1 MEGKNRYENPKILIF
16 RRFCLLENIG
26 GGSFGT
32 VFMGVNVKTQKKV
45 AIKIEE
51 RKGEKTSLE
60 KEAYILYYLRGP
72 GLPEVITFG
81 RTKKYNILVQTLLG
95 KSLYDR
101 FNDLNKKFTIKDNC
115 MIGIQI
121 LERLEYIHSK
131 NFIHRDVKPHNF
143 LSGLKDESLI
153 YIIDF
158 GLAKKYR
165 SQRGNHVRFSVSKNI
180 TGTPR
185 FCSANAMRGGEQS
198 RRDDLESFCYV
209 IIYFFKGCLPWQGLK
224 VASRYERFELI
235 AKMKKTTK
243 VEKLCEGL
251 PEEIIILCKYIK
263 KLSFVD
269 NPNYEYMKEL
279 LFDILKKLNLGN
291 DNYFSWLQNK
301 NIINIP
307 VQKNRKQSTRKRLLE
322 QIKISLERKQNES
335 TLVKQEIPDITLN
348 TVMEES
354 LNQKGGK
361 NEMNNLCLSANE
373 DELIKNNLV
382 QINTDNRMSYNYPV
396 NIWIKK
402 NKPHFGK
409 VLNAFGAKQNNCPID
424 KINIENPT
432 QSNLANFVTSRE
444 VVLKE
449 DEDEKNEQ
457 KQNNK
462 SMKLHEYIRREEKDG
477 GIIGRDFNF
486 EENIKLYNLDVGGV
500 SDIENKNKKELKIGT
515 TNKLNKIP
523 DKTSLVSPKI
533 HKKKHQPKISN
544 KINKPLNSGQISRKK
559 IDINL
564 NNNSPQRMSMKPKL
578 INRTNEVVNPNLEK
592 LILTDIKPNIL
603 IKPKKFIQPTFLF
616 QKQIEP
622 LKYKPNY
629 RIHNTDTKE
638 RNSILNFQKKI
649 IEKIDNNNPN
659 RIALT
664 KYDKNY
670 KTFFMKL
677 NNTYQGFSQINEPI
691 SQKINKAFL
700 YADKNKVKNNIIINN
715 LIIGNN
721 TNNMSKSRDRNIDD
735 RNRYSNNPFISSSFQ
750 YGSNKFKPML
760 FRMNK

>member
-533 HKKKHQPKISN
+533 HKKKHQQKISN
-544 KINKPLNSGQISRKK
+544 KINKPLNSGQIFRKK

-592 LILTDIKPNIL
+592 LILTDIKPNSL

-616 QKQIEP
+616 HKQIEP

>member
-165 SQRGNHVRFSVSKNI
+165 SERGNHVRFSVSKNI

-307 VQKNRKQSTRKRLLE
+307 VQKNRKQSPRKRLLE

-402 NKPHFGK
+402 NEPHFGK

-424 KINIENPT
+424 KINKT

-457 KQNNK
+457 KQKNK
-462 SMKLHEYIRREEKDG
+462 SMKLHQYIRREEKDG
-477 GIIGRDFNF
+477 GIIGKNFDFK
-486 EENIKLYNLDVGGV
+486 ENIKLYNLDVGGV

-544 KINKPLNSGQISRKK
+544 KINKPLNSGQI
-559 IDINL
+559 NL
-564 NNNSPQRMSMKPKL
+564 NNNNPQRMSMKPKL
-578 INRTNEVVNPNLEK
+578 INRTNEVVNPNLKK
-592 LILTDIKPNIL
+592 LILSDIKPNSL
-603 IKPKKFIQPTFLF
+603 IKPTKFIQPTFLF

-629 RIHNTDTKE
+629 RINNTDTKE

-677 NNTYQGFSQINEPI
+677 NNTYQGFSSINEPI
-691 SQKINKAFL
+691 SQKVNKAFL

-750 YGSNKFKPML
+750 YGSNKFKPMF

>member
-32 VFMGVNVKTQKKV
+32 VFMGANVKTQKKV

-307 VQKNRKQSTRKRLLE
+307 VQKNRKQSPRKRLLE

-409 VLNAFGAKQNNCPID
+409 VLNAFGAKQNNCPIN
-424 KINIENPT
+424 KINKT

-457 KQNNK
+457 KQKNK
-462 SMKLHEYIRREEKDG
+462 SMKLHQYIRREEKDG
-477 GIIGRDFNF
+477 GIIGKNFDFK
-486 EENIKLYNLDVGGV
+486 ENIKLYNLDVGGV

-544 KINKPLNSGQISRKK
+544 KINKPLSSGQIFRKE

-564 NNNSPQRMSMKPKL
+564 NNNNPQRMSMKPKL
-578 INRTNEVVNPNLEK
+578 INRTNEVVNPNLKK
-592 LILTDIKPNIL
+592 LILSDIKPNSL
-603 IKPKKFIQPTFLF
+603 IKPTKFIQPTFLF

-629 RIHNTDTKE
+629 RINNTDTKE

-677 NNTYQGFSQINEPI
+677 NNTYQGFSSINEPI
-691 SQKINKAFL
+691 SQKVNKAFL

-750 YGSNKFKPML
+750 YGSNKFKPMF

>member
-1 MEGKNRYENPKILIF
+1 
-16 RRFCLLENIG
+16 
-26 GGSFGT
+26 
-32 VFMGVNVKTQKKV
+32 MGANVKTQKKV

-165 SQRGNHVRFSVSKNI
+165 SERGNHVRFSVSKNI

-307 VQKNRKQSTRKRLLE
+307 VQKNRKQSPRKRLLE

-402 NKPHFGK
+402 NKPYFGK

-457 KQNNK
+457 KQKNK
-462 SMKLHEYIRREEKDG
+462 SMKLHQYIRREEKDG
-477 GIIGRDFNF
+477 GIIGKNFDFK
-486 EENIKLYNLDVGGV
+486 ENIKLYNLDVGGV

-533 HKKKHQPKISN
+533 HKKKHQQKISN
-544 KINKPLNSGQISRKK
+544 KINKPLNSGQIFIKK

-564 NNNSPQRMSMKPKL
+564 NNNNPQRMSMKPKL

-592 LILTDIKPNIL
+592 LILTDIKPNSL

-629 RIHNTDTKE
+629 RINNTDTKE
-638 RNSILNFQKKI
+638 RNSFLNFQKKN

-677 NNTYQGFSQINEPI
+677 NNTYQGFSSINEPI
-691 SQKINKAFL
+691 SQKVNKAFL

-721 TNNMSKSRDRNIDD
+721 TNNLSKSRDRNIDD